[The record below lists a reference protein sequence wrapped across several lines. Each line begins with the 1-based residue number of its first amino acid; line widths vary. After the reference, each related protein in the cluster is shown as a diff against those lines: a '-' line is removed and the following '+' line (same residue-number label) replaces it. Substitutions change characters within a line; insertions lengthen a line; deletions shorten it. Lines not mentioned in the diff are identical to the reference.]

1 MTGRMLSRVWIR
13 GTVRARMYNLLL
25 VCICLRGPLCHLY
38 LSHHVVIRLHVHGE
52 GLPHLSLAVVQD
64 LNLNEVLLLGLL
76 ELDVLDT
83 ETVN

>member
-1 MTGRMLSRVWIR
+1 MDTRHC
-13 GTVRARMYNLLL
+13 TRAHIYNLPL

-38 LSHHVVIRLHVHGE
+38 LSHHVVVGLHVHGE

-64 LNLNEVLLLGLL
+64 LNLHKVFLLTLL

-83 ETVN
+83 ETVK